1 MDSQIL
7 NILYIIPGIL
17 LGFTIHE
24 FSHAMVAYRLGD
36 DTPKHQGRLTL
47 SPFAHIDL
55 MGFLAI
61 LLIGF
66 GWAKPVQINT
76 RNFKNPRRDDIL
88 VSIAGPLSNLG
99 LAIISLLILKFAY
112 PFVSGQLGEVMIN
125 LLLNCVIYNVILF
138 VFNLMPIPPLDGYS
152 IFKNIAPLSF
162 YPFFTKIEKYSQW
175 ILIIFVFLLANTILT
190 PVIKLTNSIIAML
203 IK

>member
-1 MDSQIL
+1 MDQIL

-24 FSHAMVAYRLGD
+24 FSHALVAYRLGD

-99 LAIISLLILKFAY
+99 LAIISLIIFKFAY
-112 PFVSGQLGEVMIN
+112 PLVSGQLGEVMIT
-125 LLLNCVIYNVILF
+125 LLANCVIYNVILF

-152 IFKNIAPLSF
+152 IFKNIAPVSL
-162 YPFFTKIEKYSQW
+162 YPFFLKIEKYSQW

-190 PVIKLTNSIIAML
+190 PIIKLTSVS
-203 IK
+203 

>member
-1 MDSQIL
+1 MNDIL
-7 NILYIIPGIL
+7 LKLYIIPGIL

-24 FSHAMVAYRLGD
+24 FSHAIVAYRLGD

-76 RNFKNPRRDDIL
+76 GKFKNPRRDHIL
-88 VSIAGPLSNLG
+88 VSLAGPLSNLA
-99 LAIISLLILKFAY
+99 LAIISLLIYKFAS
-112 PFVSGQLGEVMIN
+112 PFASGQLGQVFMT
-125 LLLNCVIYNVILF
+125 LLLYCIIYNFILF
-138 VFNLMPIPPLDGYS
+138 VFNLIPIPPLDGYS
-152 IFKNIAPLSF
+152 IFKNLAPLSF
-162 YPFFTKIEKYSQW
+162 YPFFSRIEKYTSW
-175 ILIIFVFLLANTILT
+175 ILLIFVIFFANIIIIPITKLIFPILFL
-190 PVIKLTNSIIAML
+190 IA
-203 IK
+203 K